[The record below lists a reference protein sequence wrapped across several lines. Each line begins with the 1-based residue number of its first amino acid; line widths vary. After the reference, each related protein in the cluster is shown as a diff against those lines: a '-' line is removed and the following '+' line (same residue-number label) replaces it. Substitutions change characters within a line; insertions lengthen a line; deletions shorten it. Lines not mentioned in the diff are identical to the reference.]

1 MKKTYNLLICW
12 CIIISSFSCTS
23 QDWYDSGV
31 SSPYHDCSIM
41 EYLRKDTYNWELT
54 VKLIERAKLT
64 DLFDGKDPNYKEITF
79 FAPPS
84 YSILRYLWVNDR
96 LTIGQRYGELIC
108 S

>member
-1 MKKTYNLLICW
+1 MVYHNIILLLY
-12 CIIISSFSCTS
+12 T

-64 DLFDGKDPNYKEITF
+64 DMFGGNDPSYKEITC

-84 YSILRYLWVNDR
+84 YSILRYRWDNVVEKHHLPPCIR
-96 LTIGQRYGELIC
+96 QEI
-108 S
+108 SKK